1 MDKKDNMPMWVFLG
15 LMSIDTRK
23 GAMIL
28 FAASFLF
35 GLVCVPLSIYEL
47 FTVDWTWVAMMA
59 AISLWY
65 WLCIK
70 WVDKHSGWQKET
82 G

>member
-15 LMSIDTRK
+15 LMNIYTKK
-23 GAMIL
+23 GAFVLLSSCIL
-28 FAASFLF
+28 L
-35 GLVCVPLSIYEL
+35 GLICVPLAIYEMY
-47 FTVDWTWVAMMA
+47 TVDWTWVAMMA

-70 WVDKHSGWQKET
+70 WVDKHSAWQS
-82 G
+82 